1 MIELQRVQNN
11 DLKEQLNSL
20 TSSADGDNPSTV
32 VLQRQIQKLNKSIK
46 MKDEFCSILSSELKK
61 VQDELQGVKET
72 NKKLSN
78 SKDIMDGSIPPSKD
92 SGISSEGNA
101 EQEVSLHIRGLYVL
115 WLLGNVFSIDEWFDC
130 GEIPILTMASFG
142 KICNY
147 FITCELPSC
156 IPDYLIITY

>member
-1 MIELQRVQNN
+1 VIEQQRVQIN

-20 TSSADGDNPSTV
+20 GSSDGDNPSTV

-61 VQDELQGVKET
+61 VQDELQVVKET

-78 SKDIMDGSIPPSKD
+78 GKDIMDGSTPPSLSKD

-101 EQEVSLHIRGLYVL
+101 EQEVRQ
-115 WLLGNVFSIDEWFDC
+115 
-130 GEIPILTMASFG
+130 
-142 KICNY
+142 
-147 FITCELPSC
+147 
-156 IPDYLIITY
+156 